1 VSLNRILWLASYPKS
16 GNTWV
21 RAFLANYLADNPA
34 PVDINTLPDFAYGD
48 MRVNY
53 YAQVSGKAAADLTW
67 PEINRL
73 RPQVHRF
80 LAQARTGLVFVK
92 THAVLASIDGV
103 PTITPDA
110 TFGAVYVVRN
120 PLDVAVSFAHHYGLA
135 IAEGVEALCFTALR
149 IEAKEG
155 HIPQPISDWS
165 THVESWLRAPG
176 LYLHVVRYEDMLT
189 SPQRTFGRVID
200 FLRLPKDRERLKRA
214 IRQSSFRVLAEQER
228 RAGFVERSK
237 NADAFFRRGRSG
249 GFREELTAA
258 QIETLVGRHRPMMT
272 ELGYLDAG
280 GRLRI

>member
-1 VSLNRILWLASYPKS
+1 VNRILWLASYPKS

-21 RAFLANYLADNPA
+21 RAFLANYLADGTA

-53 YAQVSGKAAADLTW
+53 YAQVSGKAAADLAW

-73 RPQVHRF
+73 RPRVHHF
-80 LAQARTGLVFVK
+80 LAQARPGLVFVK
-92 THAVLASIDGV
+92 THTVVATIDGV

-110 TFGAVYVVRN
+110 TFGAIYLVRN
-120 PLDVAVSFAHHYGLA
+120 PLDIAVSFANHYGLS
-135 IAEGVEALCFTALR
+135 IAQAVEALCSRDLR
-149 IEAKEG
+149 IAAKEG
-155 HIPQPISDWS
+155 HIPQPISDWT

-189 SPQRTFGRVID
+189 SPQRTFARMIE
-200 FLRLPKDRERLKRA
+200 FLGLAKNRERLKRA

-228 RAGFVERSK
+228 RVGFVERSK
-237 NADAFFRRGRSG
+237 NAEAFFRRGLAG
-249 GFREELTAA
+249 GFRQELTPA
-258 QIETLVGRHRPMMT
+258 QIEALVDKHRALMT